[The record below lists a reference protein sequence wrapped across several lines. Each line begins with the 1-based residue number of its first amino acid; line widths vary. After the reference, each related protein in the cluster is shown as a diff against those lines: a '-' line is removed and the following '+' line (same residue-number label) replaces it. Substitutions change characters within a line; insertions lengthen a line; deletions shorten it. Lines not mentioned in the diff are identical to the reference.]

1 MQSESDYHFRSN
13 FFKFFVKMLSRR
25 HIRIKVMQ
33 VLYAFDGSE
42 SDDFSKDQ
50 KFLMYSIDNMYNLY
64 LLLISLIIEVHKRSE
79 NHLERTSKKHL
90 ATQEEKNPNR
100 KFVNNQVLT
109 ILRNSEQLQAKLEA
123 HNINNWELDTEYV
136 DIIFKQIL
144 ASDIYKEYLETT
156 TSDFKE
162 DRDFIVD
169 VFKEII
175 APNNKLYDY
184 LEDKHLTWLDDLP
197 TVNTSIVKLLR
208 KVKKDASAFYFLP
221 KLYKDIEDK
230 EFAVNLFKKTL
241 LNQNILTQEI
251 SKKTTNWDSDR
262 IASID
267 LMLLKMGICEV
278 QNFPSIPTKVTINEY
293 LEISKE
299 YSTPKSSVFINGI
312 LDKLVKEYQTDGKLN
327 KVGRGL
333 M

>member
-1 MQSESDYHFRSN
+1 
-13 FFKFFVKMLSRR
+13 MLSRR

-33 VLYAFDGSE
+33 VLYAFNGNE

-50 KFLMYSIDNMYNLY
+50 KFLLYSIENMYNLY
-64 LLLISLIIEVHKRSE
+64 LLLISLMIEVQKRAE
-79 NHLERTSKKHL
+79 TYLEKSSAKYL
-90 ATQEEKNPNR
+90 ATEEEKNPNR
-100 KFVNNQVLT
+100 KFVNNQVLAM
-109 ILRNSEQLQAKLEA
+109 LKDSEQLQAKLEQ
-123 HNINNWELDTEYV
+123 HKITNWELDTEYV
-136 DIIFKQIL
+136 EIIFKEIQ
-144 ASDIYKEYLETT
+144 ASDIYKEYLETK
-156 TSDFKE
+156 TSDFNT
-162 DRDFIVD
+162 DRNFIVD

-197 TVNTSIVKLLR
+197 TVNTSILKLLR
-208 KVKKDASAFYFLP
+208 KVKKDSSSFHFLP

-230 EFAVNLFKKTL
+230 EFAIKLFKKTL
-241 LNQNILTQEI
+241 LNQTTLTEEI
-251 SKKTTNWDSDR
+251 SKKTTNWDSER

-267 LMLLKMGICEV
+267 LMLLKMGICEF
-278 QNFPSIPTKVTINEY
+278 QNFPSIPTKVSINEY

-312 LDKLVKEYQTDGKLN
+312 LDKLVKEYQAEGKLN

>member
-1 MQSESDYHFRSN
+1 MQSESDHHFRSN

-33 VLYAFDGSE
+33 VLYAFRGHE

-50 KFLMYSIDNMYNLY
+50 RFLLNSIDNMYNLY
-64 LLLISLIIEVHKRSE
+64 LLLISLMIEVQKRAE
-79 NHLERTSKKHL
+79 NHLEKSSKKYL
-90 ATQEEKNPNR
+90 PTEEEKNPNR
-100 KFVNNQVLT
+100 KFVDNQVLAM
-109 ILRNSEQLQAKLEA
+109 LKNNEQLQAKFEA
-123 HNINNWELDTEYV
+123 HHINNWELDTEYV
-136 DIIFKQIL
+136 EIIFKEIL

-156 TSDFKE
+156 TTDFNA
-162 DRDFIVD
+162 DRNFIVD

-175 APNNKLYDY
+175 APNDKLYDY

-197 TVNTSIVKLLR
+197 TVNTSILKLLR
-208 KVKKDASAFYFLP
+208 KVKADSTSFHFLP

-230 EFAVNLFKKTL
+230 QFAIKLFQKTL
-241 LNQNILTQEI
+241 LNQNILTEEI

-267 LMLLKMGICEV
+267 FMLLKMGICEF
-278 QNFPSIPTKVTINEY
+278 QKFPSIPTKVTINEY

-312 LDKLVKEYQTDGKLN
+312 LDKLVKEYQTEGKLN
-327 KVGRGL
+327 KIGRGL

>member
-1 MQSESDYHFRSN
+1 
-13 FFKFFVKMLSRR
+13 MLNRR

-33 VLYAFDGSE
+33 VLYAFNGTE

-50 KFLMYSIDNMYNLY
+50 KFLLYSIDNMYNLY
-64 LLLISLIIEVHKRSE
+64 LLLISLMIEVQKRAE
-79 NHLERTSKKHL
+79 THLEKSSKKHL
-90 ATQEEKNPNR
+90 ATKEEKNPNR
-100 KFVNNQVLT
+100 KFVNNELLLL
-109 ILRNSEQLQAKLEA
+109 LRDNEQLQAKFEA
-123 HNINNWELDTEYV
+123 HNINDWELDSEYV
-136 DIIFKQIL
+136 DIIFKAIL
-144 ASDIYKEYLETT
+144 ASDIYKEYLETK
-156 TSDFKE
+156 TSDFNA
-162 DRDFIVD
+162 DRNFVIDI
-169 VFKEII
+169 FKEII
-175 APNNKLYDY
+175 APNDQLYDY
-184 LEDKHLTWLDDLP
+184 LEDKHLTWLDDLAP
-197 TVNTSIVKLLR
+197 VNTAIVKLLR
-208 KVKKDASAFYFLP
+208 KAKKDANAFHFLP

-230 EFAVNLFKKTL
+230 EFAINLFRKTL
-241 LNQNILTQEI
+241 LNQNKLTEEI

-267 LMLLKMGICEV
+267 LMLLKMGICEI

-293 LEISKE
+293 IDISKE